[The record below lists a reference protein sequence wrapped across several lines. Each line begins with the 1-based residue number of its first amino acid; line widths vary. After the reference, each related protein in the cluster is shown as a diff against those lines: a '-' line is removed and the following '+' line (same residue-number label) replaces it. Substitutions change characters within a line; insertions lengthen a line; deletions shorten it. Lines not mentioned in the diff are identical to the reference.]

1 MEYYTTIEQSK
12 KLVELGIDVDTADMY
27 YPYYLEFDKYPST
40 PLALDDELKNYQLIG
55 EDIPCWS
62 TEALLKLLPRC
73 IYTKD
78 NFVLNDIQAYKD
90 SYRISYTNISYTNYE
105 YKNVIECKYDTL
117 IECAYNM
124 IVKLK
129 ELKLL

>member
-1 MEYYTTIEQSK
+1 MAGYTTIEQSR
-12 KLVELGIDVDTADMY
+12 KLIELGIDVDTADMCFDLIAESEWY
-27 YPYYLEFDKYPST
+27 GYPISKNLCS
-40 PLALDDELKNYQLIG
+40 DDILGTL
-55 EDIPCWS
+55 IPCWS
-62 TEALLKLLPRC
+62 TEALMKLLPRY

-90 SYRISYTNISYTNYE
+90 NYRISYTNISYTNLSYYE
-105 YKNVIECKYDTL
+105 YKDVIECKYDTL

-129 ELKLL
+129 EMRLL

>member
-1 MEYYTTIEQSK
+1 MIMAGYTTTEQSR
-12 KLVELGIDVDTADMY
+12 KLIELGIDVNTADMFY
-27 YPYYLEFDKYPST
+27 DNPDLLNNPPEIIVNHNYPFNDS
-40 PLALDDELKNYQLIG
+40 
-55 EDIPCWS
+55 DIPCWS
-62 TEALLKLLPRC
+62 TEALMKLLPRN

-90 SYRISYTNISYTNYE
+90 NYRISYTNLSCYE
-105 YKNVIECKYDTL
+105 YKDVIECKYDTL

-129 ELKLL
+129 EMRLL

>member
-1 MEYYTTIEQSK
+1 MIMAGYTTIEQSR
-12 KLVELGIDVDTADMY
+12 KLIELGIDVNTADMFY
-27 YPYYLEFDKYPST
+27 DNPDLLNNPPEIIVNHNYPFNDS
-40 PLALDDELKNYQLIG
+40 
-55 EDIPCWS
+55 DIPCWS
-62 TEALLKLLPRC
+62 TEALMKLLPRN

-90 SYRISYTNISYTNYE
+90 NYRISYTNLSYYE
-105 YKNVIECKYDTL
+105 YKYVIECKYDTL

-129 ELKLL
+129 EMRLL